1 MKTLSFIE
9 TGRYNNRPV
18 LIDFNKQTV
27 DTIDS
32 IRCGISDC
40 YIVPEDLEVR
50 YKKDGKYIVTK
61 ASKGDVIVTFYRE
74 EWVINPVVV
83 VKNKEWKEN
92 ILAYIKREE
101 ARKNDAVIDA
111 TYSICRNS
119 CDCDCCEC
127 K

>member
-27 DTIDS
+27 DMIDS

-111 TYSICRNS
+111 TYSICKEP
-119 CDCDCCEC
+119 CEC
-127 K
+127 CKCCG

>member
-1 MKTLSFIE
+1 MKTLSFIG

-27 DTIDS
+27 DMIDS
-32 IRCGISDC
+32 IRCSINDC

-61 ASKGDVIVTFYRE
+61 ASKGDIIVTFYRE
-74 EWVINPVVV
+74 EWVINPVIV

-92 ILAYIKREE
+92 ILAYIKRQE
-101 ARKNDAVIDA
+101 AQKSAELVEANYCSCCDK
-111 TYSICRNS
+111 
-119 CDCDCCEC
+119 CDCACA
-127 K
+127 

>member
-1 MKTLSFIE
+1 MKTLSFIK
-9 TGRYNNRPV
+9 TGRYDNRPV

-27 DTIDS
+27 DMIDS

-111 TYSICRNS
+111 TYSICKEP
-119 CDCDCCEC
+119 CECCEC
-127 K
+127 C

>member
-27 DTIDS
+27 DMIDS

-111 TYSICRNS
+111 TYSICKEP
-119 CDCDCCEC
+119 CEC
-127 K
+127 CKCC

>member
-1 MKTLSFIE
+1 M
-9 TGRYNNRPV
+9 
-18 LIDFNKQTV
+18 
-27 DTIDS
+27 IDS

-83 VKNKEWKEN
+83 VKNNEWKEN

-101 ARKNDAVIDA
+101 VRKNDAVIDA
-111 TYSICRNS
+111 TYSICRKS

>member
-27 DTIDS
+27 DMIDS

-83 VKNKEWKEN
+83 VKNNEWKEN

-111 TYSICRNS
+111 TYSICRKS

>member
-27 DTIDS
+27 DMIDS

-119 CDCDCCEC
+119 CSCDCCEY

>member
-27 DTIDS
+27 DLIDS

-111 TYSICRNS
+111 TYSICKEP
-119 CDCDCCEC
+119 CEC
-127 K
+127 CKCCG

>member
-27 DTIDS
+27 DMIDS

-74 EWVINPVVV
+74 ECVINPVVV

-111 TYSICRNS
+111 TYSICKEP
-119 CDCDCCEC
+119 CEC
-127 K
+127 CG

>member
-9 TGRYNNRPV
+9 TGIYNNRPV

-27 DTIDS
+27 DMIDS

-111 TYSICRNS
+111 TYSICKEP
-119 CDCDCCEC
+119 CEC
-127 K
+127 CG

>member
-111 TYSICRNS
+111 TYSICKEP
-119 CDCDCCEC
+119 CECCEC
-127 K
+127 C

>member
-1 MKTLSFIE
+1 MKTLSFIG
-9 TGRYNNRPV
+9 TGRYFNRPV

-27 DTIDS
+27 ETIDS
-32 IRCGISDC
+32 TRCGMNEC

-61 ASKGDVIVTFYRE
+61 ASKGDIIVTFYRE
-74 EWVINPVVV
+74 EWIINPVIV

-101 ARKNDAVIDA
+101 ARKNNAMIDA
-111 TYSICRNS
+111 AYSICKES
-119 CDCDCCEC
+119 CEC
-127 K
+127 CG

>member
-27 DTIDS
+27 DMIDS
-32 IRCGISDC
+32 ISCGINDC

-83 VKNKEWKEN
+83 IKNKEWKEN

-111 TYSICRNS
+111 TYSICKEP
-119 CDCDCCEC
+119 CECCEC
-127 K
+127 CG

>member
-27 DTIDS
+27 DMIDS

-61 ASKGDVIVTFYRE
+61 ASKGDIIVTFYRE

-92 ILAYIKREE
+92 VLAYIKREE

-111 TYSICRNS
+111 TYSICKEP
-119 CDCDCCEC
+119 CEC
-127 K
+127 CKCCG

>member
-9 TGRYNNRPV
+9 TGRYDNRPV

-27 DTIDS
+27 DMIDS

-111 TYSICRNS
+111 TYSICKEP
-119 CDCDCCEC
+119 CECCEC
-127 K
+127 CG

>member
-9 TGRYNNRPV
+9 TGRYDNRPV

-27 DTIDS
+27 DMIDS

-92 ILAYIKREE
+92 ILAYIKRDE

-111 TYSICRNS
+111 TYSICKEQ
-119 CDCDCCEC
+119 CDCCA
-127 K
+127 

>member
-1 MKTLSFIE
+1 MKTFSFIE

-27 DTIDS
+27 DMIDS

-111 TYSICRNS
+111 TYSICKEP
-119 CDCDCCEC
+119 CEC
-127 K
+127 CKCCG

>member
-111 TYSICRNS
+111 TYSICRKS

>member
-27 DTIDS
+27 DMIDS

-111 TYSICRNS
+111 TYSICKEP
-119 CDCDCCEC
+119 CEC
-127 K
+127 CG